1 MRLLNMQCPR
11 CSQDLIEVNKPG
23 VVIDACTPCGGIW
36 LDKGKL
42 GKIISQIK
50 EAEHAI
56 DTEITPI
63 FREKKEFY
71 NKYSKY
77 RYKKKSTFGK
87 ILDILN

>member
-1 MRLLNMQCPR
+1 MQCPR
-11 CSQDLIEVNKPG
+11 CKQELIEVKKQS
-23 VVIDACTPCGGIW
+23 VLIDTCTACGGIW
-36 LDKGKL
+36 LDKGEM

-56 DTEITPI
+56 DQEINPL
-63 FREKKEFY
+63 FKENKEYY

-87 ILDILN
+87 ILDIFN